1 MKRRGGLKKKK
12 MAGRSS
18 SRRAASGENVVCR
31 VGHRR
36 VWLLSAVGVVVV
48 AYGVDLTERGVG
60 AGSLSRGGLGSVGD
74 GGSADL
80 GGAAVVEILEA
91 ASGSEGSSGFP
102 VREAGYGV

>member
-18 SRRAASGENVVCR
+18 SRRGAGGENVGWR
-31 VGHRR
+31 GGHRR
-36 VWLLSAVGVVVV
+36 VWLLAAVGVVVV

-74 GGSADL
+74 GGSAGL
-80 GGAAVVEILEA
+80 GDAAVIEVLEA
-91 ASGSEGSSGFP
+91 ASGSEGRSGFP
-102 VREAGYGV
+102 A